1 MDEGLSPPAAVQ
13 ITPARCHQYGDKN
26 PTVLGHHSK
35 GFFDLKFDDSE
46 TIIFFV
52 EMPHAIQA

>member
-1 MDEGLSPPAAVQ
+1 MATKIQPSSGIIQKA
-13 ITPARCHQYGDKN
+13 
-26 PTVLGHHSK
+26 
-35 GFFDLKFDDSE
+35 FFDLKFDDSE